1 MYRLERWI
9 ALLGFLLFAAPE
21 LGAQTKVRRYD
32 ATKETDYGVVY
43 RLPRTEIEAVVTVRE
58 RTYTPGPLSA
68 YADRYLNKKASDKP
82 RHTFELVS
90 ARLYTVGRPD
100 STQQYLVSFDR
111 KTLAPFVKLTD
122 AGVLFSI
129 NGGGEL
135 PASLS
140 EERHSRVVSEKQID
154 TAQPALSR
162 EYSQAGSKAKQA
174 EIASS
179 YLYDL
184 RENLMNIVTGS
195 VDNMPKDGESMRL
208 ALEQLRREEQ
218 RTQRLFLGDTTER
231 VSEYI
236 LRYTPTGREEG
247 ELTLARFSPVAGMAE
262 ADDLSG
268 APLRLMIS
276 VQEQA
281 PELNEKDQRKKDKM
295 LEHSIVYVQPGQAR
309 ITLLYEGRKLADEQV
324 SLAQLGTLQALAPKM
339 LQLTPNAATAIYFD
353 TRTGAILDVRQ
364 E

>member
-1 MYRLERWI
+1 M
-9 ALLGFLLFAAPE
+9 LGLLLFAAPE

-82 RHTFELVS
+82 RHTFEIVS
-90 ARLYTVGRPD
+90 APH

-140 EERHSRVVSEKQID
+140 EERYSRVVSEKQID

-236 LRYTPTGREEG
+236 LRYTPTGHEEG
-247 ELTLARFSPVAGMAE
+247 ELTLARFSPVAGLTE

-268 APLRLMIS
+268 APLRLVIS